1 MTIEQ
6 ELKQLRAEIHDNL
19 PMPIDVMIVHR
30 GLYGRF
36 NEEGK

>member
-6 ELKQLRAEIHDNL
+6 ELKQLRAEMRMMENIA
-19 PMPIDVMIVHR
+19 IVR
-30 GLYGRF
+30 IGLYGRF